1 MGSLININNLLISSA
16 LKLRDE
22 LNNLKF
28 ITEFDVVYNVLDYA
42 LEPYKI
48 YCERFGANKKRALF
62 LGMNPGPW
70 GMAQTGVPFGEVNI
84 VRDWLKINAKIYKPE
99 HEHDKYKVT
108 GFDCKRSE
116 VSGKRLWGLFK
127 EIFIEP
133 EKFFENY
140 FVINYCP
147 LLFIKD
153 GRNFTPDKL
162 KASERGE
169 LYKLCDEYLRE
180 CVKIFEPEFLVGIG
194 NFAYER
200 AREALINYDS
210 LPDYKLEQNY
220 FKIDSEDF
228 KFEQKDFYLEIDL
241 EPEQK
246 IVVPEFERV
255 KIIKILHPSPASPM
269 SNKNWPEVALNAL
282 QEAKVF

>member
-1 MGSLININNLLISSA
+1 
-16 LKLRDE
+16 
-22 LNNLKF
+22 
-28 ITEFDVVYNVLDYA
+28 
-42 LEPYKI
+42 
-48 YCERFGANKKRALF
+48 
-62 LGMNPGPW
+62 MNPGPW

-84 VRDWLKINAKIYKPE
+84 VKDWLKINAKIYKPE
-99 HEHDKYKVT
+99 NEHDKYKIT

-162 KASERGE
+162 KACERGE
-169 LYKLCDEYLRE
+169 LYRLCDEYLLE
-180 CVKIFEPEFLVGIG
+180 CVKIFEPEYLVGIG

-200 AREALINYDS
+200 ARAAL
-210 LPDYKLEQNY
+210 Q
-220 FKIDSEDF
+220 DF
-228 KFEQKDFYLEIDL
+228 N
-241 EPEQK
+241 
-246 IVVPEFERV
+246 RV
-255 KIIKILHPSPASPM
+255 KIIKILHPSPASPL
-269 SNKNWPEVALNAL
+269 SNKNWPELALNAL
-282 QEAKVF
+282 QDAGVS